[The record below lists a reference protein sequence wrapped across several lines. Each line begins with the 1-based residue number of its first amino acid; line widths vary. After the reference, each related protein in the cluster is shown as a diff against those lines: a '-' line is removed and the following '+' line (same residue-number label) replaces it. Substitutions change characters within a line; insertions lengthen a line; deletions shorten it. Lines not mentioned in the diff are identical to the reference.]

1 MSLPNSCDPCEELL
15 GEIRSLKEKNAIL
28 EKRVEHMNR
37 KMVDMT
43 QARIRVQHINTTPCI
58 SGMNV
63 DDIIHELKE
72 VCSNNPGTECVI
84 NSIFSTDSEIQRRK
98 PVPLIRTAL
107 LLSQAMRVATYR
119 HINNFTWI
127 LTLAA
132 IYYKVPI
139 ALWEVLSITGLILPY
154 STLMRKLDEL
164 EISAPRHSFA
174 LGLDGAVMTVQTA
187 SLGKPRQLPFIVR
200 LHFWALPSD
209 SNFTVEGGIRN
220 IFSIPSIST
229 DDFLKSLLFMS
240 IEDYDR
246 ILEPITERA
255 FKGIHTKAESYGC
268 YVPVEELNHELR
280 RECLVSCRAD
290 ASVSA
295 DLRQEIIEATHVAF
309 KQGQDFFIVFGD
321 FEITSEVF
329 RLDLRRV
336 PIPVL
341 PAIGLLH
348 TEMRLC
354 ISLFRAWG
362 PTVLVPCIKKM
373 GWYVPEDGSDFNAAD
388 DAIHRIT
395 ISIVM
400 SLEKSKEYVDLK
412 SVATTQCCNLRARY
426 LAYFCY
432 FYGIPYVE
440 FRSAI
445 RRGDAIKYEQFMKY
459 FLHLFA
465 YCNCRNYLPLWVK
478 RLYLSNSL
486 NGHVLDCLRRVET
499 TIRTGNFYASDRF
512 LEMCVKTAKRLTHH
526 RATPEMFE
534 RKS

>member
-1 MSLPNSCDPCEELL
+1 
-15 GEIRSLKEKNAIL
+15 
-28 EKRVEHMNR
+28 
-37 KMVDMT
+37 MVDIT
-43 QARIRVQHINTTPCI
+43 QARIPSPAHQHNT
-58 SGMNV
+58 MN
-63 DDIIHELKE
+63 IWHEWCSLYFLMIHTYFL
-72 VCSNNPGTECVI
+72 
-84 NSIFSTDSEIQRRK
+84 RRT
-98 PVPLIRTAL
+98 R
-107 LLSQAMRVATYR
+107 
-119 HINNFTWI
+119 
-127 LTLAA
+127 A

-354 ISLFRAWG
+354 IVSVPFFILFFIIIIICAMITFNFHVLSLLSYSGCNARVYFLHMCMCIALFSCLQPLFRAWG

-412 SVATTQCCNLRARY
+412 SVATTQCCSLRAIY
-426 LAYFCY
+426 LAYSCY

-440 FRSAI
+440 FRSHPPG
-445 RRGDAIKYEQFMKY
+445 RCHK
-459 FLHLFA
+459 L
-465 YCNCRNYLPLWVK
+465 
-478 RLYLSNSL
+478 
-486 NGHVLDCLRRVET
+486 
-499 TIRTGNFYASDRF
+499 
-512 LEMCVKTAKRLTHH
+512 
-526 RATPEMFE
+526 
-534 RKS
+534 

>member
-1 MSLPNSCDPCEELL
+1 MYLYVLLSKYSELL
-15 GEIRSLKEKNAIL
+15 GEIRSQKEKYAML

-37 KMVDMT
+37 KVCWTFEAMFVNY
-43 QARIRVQHINTTPCI
+43 IPEKSHYCCI
-58 SGMNV
+58 YRWVSL
-63 DDIIHELKE
+63 ISRWL
-72 VCSNNPGTECVI
+72 TL
-84 NSIFSTDSEIQRRK
+84 RK
-98 PVPLIRTAL
+98 PEPSPAHQHNTMNIWHEWCSLYFLMIHTYFLRRT
-107 LLSQAMRVATYR
+107 R
-119 HINNFTWI
+119 
-127 LTLAA
+127 A

-412 SVATTQCCNLRARY
+412 SVATTQCCSLRAIY
-426 LAYFCY
+426 LAYSCY

-440 FRSAI
+440 FRSHPPG
-445 RRGDAIKYEQFMKY
+445 RCYK
-459 FLHLFA
+459 
-465 YCNCRNYLPLWVK
+465 V
-478 RLYLSNSL
+478 
-486 NGHVLDCLRRVET
+486 
-499 TIRTGNFYASDRF
+499 
-512 LEMCVKTAKRLTHH
+512 
-526 RATPEMFE
+526 
-534 RKS
+534 